1 MRRMILLAV
10 IAVLAVM
17 VFVPVT
23 ASADGVY
30 HSEHIALTPVGN
42 QPLRTGFVEN
52 IHANGPVVFAMER
65 YVLNGASPGTTYQV
79 ALNIWVGNPACTGT
93 PTAVL
98 ETASFTT
105 NVSGNGVGHARF
117 SPSDAEGLHGLTIGV
132 IWTLSIGTTVAYH
145 TACTD
150 VILD

>member
-1 MRRMILLAV
+1 MRRAILLLV
-10 IAVLAVM
+10 VVLLAL

-30 HSEHIALTPVGN
+30 HSEHIALTPVGT

-65 YVLNGASPGTTYQV
+65 YVLNGASPETTYQV
-79 ALNIWVGNPACTGT
+79 ALNIWVGNLTCTGA

-105 NVSGNGVGHARF
+105 NVAGNGVGHARF
-117 SPSDAEGLHGLTIGV
+117 SPADADGLHGLTIGI

-145 TACTD
+145 TACTE
-150 VILD
+150 VTLD

>member
-1 MRRMILLAV
+1 MRRTIPLLVVILLA
-10 IAVLAVM
+10 LL
-17 VFVPVT
+17 FVPVM

-30 HSEHIALTPVGN
+30 HSEHIALTPVGT

-79 ALNIWVGNPACTGT
+79 ALNIWVGNLACTGT
-93 PTAVL
+93 PNPVL

-105 NVSGNGVGHARF
+105 NVAGNGVGHARF
-117 SPSDAEGLHGLTIGV
+117 SPSDADGLHGLTIGI
-132 IWTLSIGTTVAYH
+132 IWTLSVSGTVAYH
-145 TACTD
+145 TACTE
-150 VILD
+150 VTLD

>member
-1 MRRMILLAV
+1 MRRTILLLVGVLLAV
-10 IAVLAVM
+10 L
-17 VFVPVT
+17 FVPEM

-30 HSEHIALTPVGN
+30 HSEHIALTPVGT

-52 IHANGPVVFAMER
+52 IHANGPVVFAQER

-79 ALNIWVGNPACTGT
+79 ALNIWVGNLACTGT
-93 PTAVL
+93 PNPVL

-105 NVSGNGVGHARF
+105 NVAGNGVGHARF
-117 SPSDAEGLHGLTIGV
+117 SPTDAAPLRGLTLGI
-132 IWTLSIGTTVAYH
+132 IWTLSSGGSITYQ

-150 VILD
+150 VTLD